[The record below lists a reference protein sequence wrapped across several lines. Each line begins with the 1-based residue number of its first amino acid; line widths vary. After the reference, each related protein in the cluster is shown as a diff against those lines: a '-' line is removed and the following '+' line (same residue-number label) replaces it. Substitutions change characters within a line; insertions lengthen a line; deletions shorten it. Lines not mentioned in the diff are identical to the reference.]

1 MTFESIKSES
11 ACADEI
17 DCGIELLDDQED
29 DVLSENQIPS
39 LSNFCEDE
47 LNEQ

>member
-17 DCGIELLDDQED
+17 DCGIELLEDQED
-29 DVLSENQIPS
+29 ILSENQIPS

>member
-17 DCGIELLDDQED
+17 DCGIELLEDQE
-29 DVLSENQIPS
+29 DVLSENKIPS